1 MITFKEDGTLKT
13 ITFYEEGWYDCCSGN
28 WFISYH
34 LLDSE
39 GERVASYNNIS
50 ECYLIALKIA
60 ERNSINSSNEVL
72 VSVCQGDYNSE
83 IELINLFDEST
94 VVDVIGRELEHYG
107 VGVIIELD
115 ESIDLSLNYR
125 CTD

>member
-60 ERNSINSSNEVL
+60 ELRSNSL
-72 VSVCQGDYNSE
+72 TY
-83 IELINLFDEST
+83 LM
-94 VVDVIGRELEHYG
+94 RA
-107 VGVIIELD
+107 
-115 ESIDLSLNYR
+115 
-125 CTD
+125 